1 MRSLQSKTFRRVVA
15 VATLALAGGLGGVAL
30 ASPHGGPGMVPL
42 GGRGLQHML
51 ESVDATPEQRARI
64 EEIAAAARADMKA
77 QREAS
82 RGLREQAMTLFAQDP
97 VDPGAMETL
106 RANMLAEQDRA
117 SQRVMQ
123 AMVDVGSVLTVE
135 QRQKLVADMQQR
147 GAKMRRH
154 MHEGAPDRGG
164 R

>member
-1 MRSLQSKTFRRVVA
+1 
-15 VATLALAGGLGGVAL
+15 
-30 ASPHGGPGMVPL
+30 
-42 GGRGLQHML
+42 
-51 ESVDATPEQRARI
+51 
-64 EEIAAAARADMKA
+64 MKA

-97 VDPGAMETL
+97 LDPAMETV

-117 SQRVMQ
+117 SQRMMQ